1 MKKNIKKYIPW
12 IVLLL
17 IIISLSTA
25 YLLSRRVTQEQLLA
39 YESRITEAEKYLEAK
54 QYSMSVSKFQEASEI
69 IPRRVDAY
77 EGIISILLLK
87 NRVEDSEQV
96 VRKSATALGSYDR
109 SLLYKM
115 IGDKYYEQ
123 GQYQKASEMYEN
135 GLTLGVRNTALE
147 LKYGKVMLKKGEISE
162 AKKYL
167 QRSGFTHEEQ
177 VEANLILS
185 YIYSTEDISKS
196 KKFIKMIE
204 PTSSFGIYYE
214 EIKEILNDLDD
225 DKKFN
230 ASKLSRV
237 YINQGYPFLAITIL
251 EPLNEEITEY
261 LEGMYFLGRAYTEFG
276 DYSEAIEILNSVS
289 TLGGMET
296 EIFWL
301 RARSY
306 YMQKDLE
313 NTVRDYDN
321 AIGYMGENVQEEL
334 VEEYLNVLLEINQKL
349 KAEEVVR
356 NLAFNF
362 SENAFVNMM
371 AVKVNYKLEQN
382 TKVDYYLRELEAL
395 ELDKGIR
402 KEYLE
407 YKLLYLFDQ
416 DSFDMREV
424 EKYME
429 ELFEIDR
436 FNPYYYYFLANV
448 QKEKGE
454 VELAGQSL
462 ERSIEYDVNYE
473 ITKRSKEILSS
484 LR

>member
-1 MKKNIKKYIPW
+1 
-12 IVLLL
+12 
-17 IIISLSTA
+17 
-25 YLLSRRVTQEQLLA
+25 
-39 YESRITEAEKYLEAK
+39 
-54 QYSMSVSKFQEASEI
+54 
-69 IPRRVDAY
+69 
-77 EGIISILLLK
+77 
-87 NRVEDSEQV
+87 
-96 VRKSATALGSYDR
+96 
-109 SLLYKM
+109 
-115 IGDKYYEQ
+115 
-123 GQYQKASEMYEN
+123 
-135 GLTLGVRNTALE
+135 
-147 LKYGKVMLKKGEISE
+147 
-162 AKKYL
+162 
-167 QRSGFTHEEQ
+167 
-177 VEANLILS
+177 
-185 YIYSTEDISKS
+185 
-196 KKFIKMIE
+196 MIE

-276 DYSEAIEILNSVS
+276 DYSEAIEILNSAS

-382 TKVDYYLRELEAL
+382 AKVDYYLRELEAL

>member
-1 MKKNIKKYIPW
+1 
-12 IVLLL
+12 
-17 IIISLSTA
+17 
-25 YLLSRRVTQEQLLA
+25 
-39 YESRITEAEKYLEAK
+39 
-54 QYSMSVSKFQEASEI
+54 
-69 IPRRVDAY
+69 
-77 EGIISILLLK
+77 
-87 NRVEDSEQV
+87 
-96 VRKSATALGSYDR
+96 
-109 SLLYKM
+109 
-115 IGDKYYEQ
+115 
-123 GQYQKASEMYEN
+123 
-135 GLTLGVRNTALE
+135 
-147 LKYGKVMLKKGEISE
+147 
-162 AKKYL
+162 
-167 QRSGFTHEEQ
+167 
-177 VEANLILS
+177 
-185 YIYSTEDISKS
+185 
-196 KKFIKMIE
+196 
-204 PTSSFGIYYE
+204 
-214 EIKEILNDLDD
+214 
-225 DKKFN
+225 
-230 ASKLSRV
+230 
-237 YINQGYPFLAITIL
+237 
-251 EPLNEEITEY
+251 

-276 DYSEAIEILNSVS
+276 DYSEAIEILNSAS

-382 TKVDYYLRELEAL
+382 AKVDYYLRELEAL

-416 DSFDMREV
+416 NSFDMREV

>member
-12 IVLLL
+12 VVLLL

-39 YESRITEAEKYLEAK
+39 YESRITEAEKYLEAR
-54 QYSMSVSKFQEASEI
+54 QYSMSVSKFQEASDI

-77 EGIISILLLK
+77 EGIVSILLLK

-123 GQYQKASEMYEN
+123 GEYQKASEMYEN

-147 LKYGKVMLKKGEISE
+147 LKYGKVMLKKGEISV

-167 QRSGFTHEEQ
+167 QRSGFAHEEQ

-196 KKFIKMIE
+196 KKFIKTIE
-204 PTSSFGIYYE
+204 PTSSFEIYYE
-214 EIKEILNDLDD
+214 EIEEILNDLDE

-251 EPLNEEITEY
+251 EPLKEEMIEY

-276 DYSEAIEILNSVS
+276 DYSEAIEILNSAS

-382 TKVDYYLRELEAL
+382 AKVDYYLRELEAL

-416 DSFDMREV
+416 NSFDMREV

>member
-1 MKKNIKKYIPW
+1 
-12 IVLLL
+12 
-17 IIISLSTA
+17 
-25 YLLSRRVTQEQLLA
+25 
-39 YESRITEAEKYLEAK
+39 
-54 QYSMSVSKFQEASEI
+54 
-69 IPRRVDAY
+69 
-77 EGIISILLLK
+77 
-87 NRVEDSEQV
+87 
-96 VRKSATALGSYDR
+96 
-109 SLLYKM
+109 
-115 IGDKYYEQ
+115 
-123 GQYQKASEMYEN
+123 
-135 GLTLGVRNTALE
+135 
-147 LKYGKVMLKKGEISE
+147 
-162 AKKYL
+162 
-167 QRSGFTHEEQ
+167 
-177 VEANLILS
+177 
-185 YIYSTEDISKS
+185 
-196 KKFIKMIE
+196 
-204 PTSSFGIYYE
+204 
-214 EIKEILNDLDD
+214 
-225 DKKFN
+225 
-230 ASKLSRV
+230 
-237 YINQGYPFLAITIL
+237 
-251 EPLNEEITEY
+251 
-261 LEGMYFLGRAYTEFG
+261 LGRAYTEFG
-276 DYSEAIEILNSVS
+276 DYSEAIEILNSAS

-382 TKVDYYLRELEAL
+382 AKVDYYLRELEAL

-416 DSFDMREV
+416 NSFDMREV

>member
-1 MKKNIKKYIPW
+1 
-12 IVLLL
+12 
-17 IIISLSTA
+17 
-25 YLLSRRVTQEQLLA
+25 
-39 YESRITEAEKYLEAK
+39 
-54 QYSMSVSKFQEASEI
+54 
-69 IPRRVDAY
+69 
-77 EGIISILLLK
+77 
-87 NRVEDSEQV
+87 
-96 VRKSATALGSYDR
+96 
-109 SLLYKM
+109 
-115 IGDKYYEQ
+115 
-123 GQYQKASEMYEN
+123 
-135 GLTLGVRNTALE
+135 
-147 LKYGKVMLKKGEISE
+147 
-162 AKKYL
+162 
-167 QRSGFTHEEQ
+167 
-177 VEANLILS
+177 
-185 YIYSTEDISKS
+185 
-196 KKFIKMIE
+196 
-204 PTSSFGIYYE
+204 
-214 EIKEILNDLDD
+214 
-225 DKKFN
+225 
-230 ASKLSRV
+230 
-237 YINQGYPFLAITIL
+237 
-251 EPLNEEITEY
+251 
-261 LEGMYFLGRAYTEFG
+261 
-276 DYSEAIEILNSVS
+276 
-289 TLGGMET
+289 
-296 EIFWL
+296 
-301 RARSY
+301 
-306 YMQKDLE
+306 
-313 NTVRDYDN
+313 TVRDYDN

-382 TKVDYYLRELEAL
+382 AKVDYYLRELEAL